1 MTSRLSGTPQLPLV
15 IVKVTSLGG
24 VVHLV
29 PDAAIAG
36 SETGRYTASC
46 GAVFMPAAMTE
57 PDGTDACLLCRAEHA
72 PPARRRRR

>member
-1 MTSRLSGTPQLPLV
+1 MTSRLADSPQMSVV
-15 IVKVTSLGG
+15 IVEVTSLRG

-36 SETGRYTASC
+36 SDTGRYTAAC

-57 PDGTDACLLCRAEHA
+57 PDGTDACPLCRAVLP